1 VRSSR
6 LRARCHE
13 ARSPIR
19 APESRSSESPDP
31 HQRDVADTRRSS
43 PWSPGANSTL
53 RPVVFST
60 LALCVVVPIVLVA
73 GFLIRNSV
81 SASFATEAV
90 TRTTRLL
97 VVDALKQQLDEE
109 TGIRGFVIT
118 KDRHFLQPYHEGRRL
133 LGHTLFDLRAAAT
146 QLQPPISLLPID
158 DAALTNDR
166 WNRLVATPLLTMQ
179 HDDNALQRRGTALIN
194 RFRTDIEQVDASL
207 TTRDVAAFADVQW
220 AVGRVEVFFV
230 VIVLLIIALTLASF
244 RQQTRLGFRLAGESL
259 RADRQSLRA
268 DKQTLRAD
276 SGSRDTAL
284 MRTAYEVEK
293 RIADKLQGAFAQRS
307 LPSLNGLS
315 LSATYVPATEDTRVG
330 GDWYDAIE
338 LPANRIFFAIGD
350 VAGHGIDAAI
360 VMNRSRHALISS
372 AFRDTDP
379 ALVLAHVNEE
389 LLREHAPM
397 VTAVTGFVD
406 SDTCEIVYSSA
417 GHPPPILLEPGRPP
431 RLLPFGGA
439 PLSIVEGAA
448 YTTHR
453 IQTTAGAILVLY
465 TDGAIEHSKNILEGE
480 ALLLSIVASLAD
492 HSATAPAS
500 FIHNAIFDARAVG
513 DDVAILTI
521 GFSPNPPPA
530 VAVSGEDGQAR
541 FTGMFGPPPNEKT
554 RSFKRRG
561 TPTSPRSR
569 RSIT

>member
-1 VRSSR
+1 
-6 LRARCHE
+6 
-13 ARSPIR
+13 
-19 APESRSSESPDP
+19 
-31 HQRDVADTRRSS
+31 
-43 PWSPGANSTL
+43 
-53 RPVVFST
+53 
-60 LALCVVVPIVLVA
+60 VLVA

-97 VVDALKQQLDEE
+97 AVDALKQQLNEE

-133 LGHTLFDLRAAAT
+133 LGQTLLDLRAAAT
-146 QLQPPISLLPID
+146 RLQPPISLLPID
-158 DAALTNDR
+158 DATATNDR
-166 WNRLVATPLLTMQ
+166 WIALVATPLLTMQ
-179 HDDNALQRRGTALIN
+179 HDDNALQRRGTALID
-194 RFRTDIEQVDASL
+194 RFRADIEQVDASL
-207 TTRDVAAFADVQW
+207 TSRDVAAFADVQW

-230 VIVLLIIALTLASF
+230 VIVLLIIALTLAFF
-244 RQQTRLGFRLAGESL
+244 RQQTRLGYRLAGESL

-293 RIADKLQGAFAQRS
+293 RIVDKLQGAFAQRS
-307 LPSLNGLS
+307 LPSLSGLS

-372 AFRDTDP
+372 AFRETDP
-379 ALVLAHVNEE
+379 ALLLAHVNEE

-397 VTAVTGFVD
+397 VTAVTGFAN

-439 PLSIVEGAA
+439 PLSIEESTT

-492 HSATAPAS
+492 HPDTAPAS
-500 FIHNAIFDARAVG
+500 FIHDAIFSARAVG

-521 GFSPNPPPA
+521 GFSPEPPPSL
-530 VAVSGEDGQAR
+530 AVSAEDGKAR
-541 FTGMFGPPPNEKT
+541 FKGTFGPPPNEKA
-554 RSFKRRG
+554 RGPYKRRG
-561 TPTSPRSR
+561 APVSPRTR
-569 RSIT
+569 RGIH